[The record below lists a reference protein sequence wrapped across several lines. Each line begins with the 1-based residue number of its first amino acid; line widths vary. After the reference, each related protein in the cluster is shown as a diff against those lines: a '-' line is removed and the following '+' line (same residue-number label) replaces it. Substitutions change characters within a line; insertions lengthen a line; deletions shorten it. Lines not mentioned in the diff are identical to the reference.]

1 MSDDYHQRRN
11 CMGIPIPSYS
21 EIIDLIKKGATV
33 EYQEKIMKLKEAVL
47 QLQEE
52 NQELRKKVQELE
64 EALSIRANLKYEP
77 PYYWLET
84 EGKKE
89 GPYCQT
95 CYDKERKLIRLQD
108 RNDGRWTCMVCKV
121 TYYDRS
127 YRPPDS
133 GGSFGAFT

>member
-1 MSDDYHQRRN
+1 
-11 CMGIPIPSYS
+11 MGIPIPSYS

-84 EGKKE
+84 KENKE
-89 GPYCQT
+89 GPYCQA

-108 RNDGRWTCMVCKV
+108 RKDGRWTCMVCTV